1 MAASFRQG
9 LFDFGTDY
17 GILML
22 DYQISG
28 NEISAF
34 LPVEPPMDVKQLD
47 YFVHVADLGSFT
59 KAASLLSVAQ
69 SALSH
74 QVRQLEVEL
83 EQTLLYRNGR
93 GVTPTDAGRRLL
105 AHARGILMQMRRAR
119 DELAEERDALVGH
132 LVLGMS
138 PSLARLVTVPLFKEF
153 RTAIPNG
160 SFGVVEGLSASVVEW
175 LVQGRV
181 DIGLVYNP
189 APLPAIEI
197 TPLRDEQMFLITSAT
212 AKVRRPRQVPLRS
225 LPRYPLIIPTRPNA
239 NRMRV
244 ESQLAYLGLKPH
256 IQHEIDGVASILDL
270 VHEGYGHT
278 VLPRS
283 SLKGHSLHRDFVAS
297 PIVKPKL
304 TIQLSLVASSQRP
317 ATPLSKGALP
327 LIRKIVLEILDG
339 EAERRFA

>member
-1 MAASFRQG
+1 
-9 LFDFGTDY
+9 
-17 GILML
+17 
-22 DYQISG
+22 
-28 NEISAF
+28 
-34 LPVEPPMDVKQLD
+34 MDVKQLD
-47 YFVHVADLGSFT
+47 YFVHVADLGSFS

-105 AHARGILMQMRRAR
+105 GHARGILMQMRRAR
-119 DELAEERDALVGH
+119 DELAEERDAMVGH
-132 LVLGMS
+132 LNLGMT
-138 PSLARLVTVPLFKEF
+138 PSIARLVTVTLFKEF
-153 RTAIPNG
+153 RKAIPNG

-175 LVQGRV
+175 LVDGRV

-189 APLPAIEI
+189 APRPAIEI
-197 TPLRDEQMFLITSAT
+197 TPLLEEQMFLITSAT
-212 AKVRRPRQVPLRS
+212 APKVRRPKQVPLRS

-244 ESQLAYLGLKPH
+244 EAQLAYLGLKPN
-256 IQHEIDGVASILDL
+256 IQYEIDGVASILDL

-278 VLPRS
+278 ILPGLALR
-283 SLKGHSLHRDFVAS
+283 GHSLHRDFVAS

-304 TIQLSLVASSQRP
+304 TIQLSLITSSQRP

-327 LIRKIVLEILDG
+327 LIRKIVMEIVAG
-339 EAERRFA
+339 KQGPG